1 MKALLAGMALLAVV
15 FGAGSGRMEAVNAA
29 VLEEGSR
36 AVSLVITLTGSLC
49 FWSGLMEVAGQ
60 AGITRWIARL
70 LRPVTRRLFPALA
83 EDSETLEKISLNMTA
98 NLLGLGNAATPLGLD
113 AMERLARRAP
123 EPGVASG
130 EMITLMVLNT
140 CSLQL
145 IPATT
150 AALRLAA
157 GSKNAME
164 ILPPMLAA
172 SGTALLAAVGLSL
185 VISRRFSRGRRM

>member
-1 MKALLAGMALLAVV
+1 MKVLIAGMALLAVV

-29 VLEEGSR
+29 ALEDGGK
-36 AVSLVITLTGSLC
+36 AVSLVIALTGSLC
-49 FWSGLMEVAGQ
+49 FWSGLMEVAKQ

-70 LRPVTRRLFPALA
+70 LGPVTRRLFPAAA
-83 EDSETLEKISLNMTA
+83 EDISLNMTA

-123 EPGVASG
+123 EPGAASG

-145 IPATT
+145 IPSTT

-157 GSKNAME
+157 GSGNAME
-164 ILPPMLAA
+164 ILLPTLAA
-172 SGTALLAAVGLSL
+172 SGASLLVAVGLSL
-185 VISRRFSRGRRM
+185 VVSRLSSRRRP

>member
-1 MKALLAGMALLAVV
+1 MKVLIAGMALLAVV

-29 VLEEGSR
+29 ALEDGGK
-36 AVSLVITLTGSLC
+36 AVSLVIALTGSLC
-49 FWSGLMEVAGQ
+49 FWSGLMEVAKQ
-60 AGITRWIARL
+60 AGIIRWIARL
-70 LRPVTRRLFPALA
+70 LGPVTRRLFPAAA
-83 EDSETLEKISLNMTA
+83 EDPDTLGVISLNMTA

-123 EPGVASG
+123 EPGAASG

-145 IPATT
+145 IPSTT

-157 GSKNAME
+157 GSGNAME
-164 ILPPMLAA
+164 ILLPTLAA
-172 SGTALLAAVGLSL
+172 SGASLLVAVGLSL
-185 VISRRFSRGRRM
+185 VVSRLSSRRRP

>member
-1 MKALLAGMALLAVV
+1 MKVLIAGMALLAVV

-29 VLEEGSR
+29 ALEDGGK
-36 AVSLVITLTGSLC
+36 AVSLVIALTGSLC
-49 FWSGLMEVAGQ
+49 FWSGLMEVAKQ

-70 LRPVTRRLFPALA
+70 LGPVTRRLFPAAA
-83 EDSETLEKISLNMTA
+83 EDPDTLGVISLNMTA
-98 NLLGLGNAATPLGLD
+98 NLLGLGNAATPLGLG

-123 EPGVASG
+123 EPGAASG

-145 IPATT
+145 IPSTT

-157 GSKNAME
+157 GSGNAME
-164 ILPPMLAA
+164 ILLPTLAA
-172 SGTALLAAVGLSL
+172 SGASLLVAVGLSL
-185 VISRRFSRGRRM
+185 VVSRLSSRRRP